1 MVEIECLVCGKTIVI
16 PKFID
21 TNNYDGQVTCPE
33 CKSLLQVKLVG
44 SKVRKYKVVEKKFR
58 VPTADELTR
67 IELEAKQRV
76 KEFREKLAQS
86 GKTGGEEADVESIA
100 KYNPLRDFLATY
112 RATQLQLAFEQ
123 IESIIGSKLETAAY
137 TFKSWWENDRR
148 NPQAIAWLES
158 GWEVVDVILQQRKI
172 ILRRVE

>member
-1 MVEIECLVCGKTIVI
+1 MVEIECLVCGKTIEI

-44 SKVRKYKVVEKKFR
+44 AKVRKYMVVERKSR
-58 VPTADELTR
+58 SLTVA
-67 IELEAKQRV
+67 E
-76 KEFREKLAQS
+76 S
-86 GKTGGEEADVESIA
+86 GLSRKTGGEEADVESIA

>member
-33 CKSLLQVKLVG
+33 CKSLLHVKLG
-44 SKVRKYKVVEKKFR
+44 GGKVRKYEVVERKSPSSTVAESGLSR
-58 VPTADELTR
+58 
-67 IELEAKQRV
+67 
-76 KEFREKLAQS
+76 QS
-86 GKTGGEEADVESIA
+86 GGEVDVESIA

-112 RATQLQLAFEQ
+112 RATQLHLAFEQ
-123 IESIIGSKLETAAY
+123 IEGIIGSKLETEAY
-137 TFKSWWENDRR
+137 TFKSWWENDSR

-158 GWEVVDVILQQRKI
+158 GWEVVDVNLQQRGVV
-172 ILRRVE
+172 LRRVGQP